1 METGLGLLGAAA
13 TALALGNCVI
23 LNSPANCSGSA
34 AKLVGMGVDAG
45 MPNGV
50 LQAVH
55 GDSSLLDGF
64 CEHPNVAAVVFSGSS
79 ARAQDVYSRCQA
91 AKRVVAFGGAK
102 NHVFALPDC
111 HVGALTRDVASAL
124 TAQAGQRAFAPSVL
138 VLVGD
143 GSEQVRR
150 AFLDV
155 LVQEVV
161 TQASRVEAG
170 QKPGQMGPLASETAK
185 DRYRAAISTWQ
196 SQDLVTDRAVACH
209 VLRFFQGSLVHQ

>member
-1 METGLGLLGAAA
+1 M
-13 TALALGNCVI
+13 
-23 LNSPANCSGSA
+23 S
-34 AKLVGMGVDAG
+34 VDAG

-55 GDSSLLDGF
+55 GEPTLLDGF
-64 CEHPNVAAVVFSGSS
+64 CEHPHISALVYSGPS
-79 ARAQDVYSRCQA
+79 ARARDVYTRCQTSSNLC
-91 AKRVVAFGGAK
+91 KRVVAYGGAK

-111 HVGALTRDVASAL
+111 HVGALSCDVTASFTAL
-124 TAQAGQRAFAPSVL
+124 SGQRAFAASVL

-170 QKPGQMGPLASETAK
+170 QRPGQMGALVSEAAK
-185 DRYRAAISTWQ
+185 DRY
-196 SQDLVTDRAVACH
+196 LH
-209 VLRFFQGSLVHQ
+209 